1 MDEQES
7 KASNA
12 MDEAADKAALVLDE
26 ILASATPSAE
36 KVMGWWKA
44 NYMTAGHK
52 RLGRILVIKAKAL
65 GL

>member
-1 MDEQES
+1 VDKQDKEAPNDMDL
-7 KASNA
+7 AA
-12 MDEAADKAALVLDE
+12 DEALITLDE